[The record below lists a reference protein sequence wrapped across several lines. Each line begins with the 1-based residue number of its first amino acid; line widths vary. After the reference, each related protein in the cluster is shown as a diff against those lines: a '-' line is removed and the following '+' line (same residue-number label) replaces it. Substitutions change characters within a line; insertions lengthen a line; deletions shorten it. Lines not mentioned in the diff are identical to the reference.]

1 MSLIKV
7 KSRGTDNVSGRRNI
21 AINGAM
27 QVAQRGT
34 SQTDIS
40 SAGYY
45 TVDRFRVA
53 TANSAGRLTMTQET
67 ITDLPGFAN
76 AIKFACTTADTSIA
90 AKEYLQLSQ
99 YFEGQDL
106 QQLKK
111 GTSSAEKVTVSF
123 YVKGNGNATYMLEM
137 FDGDNTRHNT
147 QQFSVTSSWN
157 RVSLTF
163 DGDTTGAYDDDNALS
178 LYLNF
183 WLHAGSSYS
192 GGSYTAN
199 TWAANVNNKR
209 ASGISS
215 FFSSTSN
222 TFFITGLQ
230 MEVGDSAS
238 DFEHRSFGEEL
249 HLCQRYYESKY
260 YRAGTYASAA
270 FAFSTTTGRFGID
283 FLPKR
288 ANASVTFSGSVSVYK
303 DGGSNAGA
311 TYSADAVGTRQ
322 LRVDV
327 SLTGGATMSAGSAFG
342 AYMEGDWYVLIDAE
356 L

>member
-90 AKEYLQLSQ
+90 AGEYLQLSQ

-106 QQLKK
+106 QQFKK

-163 DGDTTGAYDDDNALS
+163 DGDTTGAYDNDNALS

-238 DFEHRSFGEEL
+238 DFEHRSFAEEL
-249 HLCQRYYESKY
+249 QLCQRYYFSLNY
-260 YRAGTYASAA
+260 PDSTRNIWMYAIDQSNTAAGYRRATYTFPTAMRTTPTLSADFTGTGGTGGVDSAAPWTGRNSFSVFMNGINAGTDYA
-270 FAFSTTTGRFGID
+270 
-283 FLPKR
+283 
-288 ANASVTFSGSVSVYK
+288 Y
-303 DGGSNAGA
+303 
-311 TYSADAVGTRQ
+311 AD
-322 LRVDV
+322 DV
-327 SLTGGATMSAGSAFG
+327 IAQ
-342 AYMEGDWYVLIDAE
+342 AE